1 MSEETHP
8 IADGNEPATLASETA
23 EEADARIRSW
33 YEVWWTERRARGL
46 ALQQSSRRIW
56 AAMDG
61 WRVMHTQEDWERIR
75 AEAAEDWASGKTLI
89 EMVGGERYLAP
100 ERMAL
105 LLHLW
110 RHFVVAYE
118 VEGPAEYMVVAMA
131 LVAFDQ
137 FSRLNELIGNLETR
151 LESEFFSTRGLQ
163 AEFEERYGRGAGA
176 RIRGLK
182 AEEIVRQLG
191 QEMLPLLD
199 RCNRM
204 VIRNLKMLRDL
215 KTTPLA
221 LTVENYGQLNVGQRQ
236 TNLARPAGAE
246 QQQG

>member
-1 MSEETHP
+1 M
-8 IADGNEPATLASETA
+8 IID
-23 EEADARIRSW
+23 I
-33 YEVWWTERRARGL
+33 
-46 ALQQSSRRIW
+46 
-56 AAMDG
+56 
-61 WRVMHTQEDWERIR
+61 
-75 AEAAEDWASGKTLI
+75 
-89 EMVGGERYLAP
+89 
-100 ERMAL
+100 
-105 LLHLW
+105 LHLW
-110 RHFVVAYE
+110 RHFVAAYE
-118 VEGPAEYMVVAMA
+118 VEGPAEYLVVAMA
-131 LVAFDQ
+131 LVALDQ

-176 RIRGLK
+176 RIRGLT

-221 LTVENYGQLNVGQRQ
+221 LTVANYGQLNVGQAQ
-236 TNLARPAGAE
+236 TNIAAPPPENMAGNAPAAAAPPRTRRRKA
-246 QQQG
+246 